1 MYKLKY
7 EKYKQKY
14 LMLKN
19 NLHTNSKLNMKGG
32 KPLNCISAEYDK
44 EEFPYVYTELIAE
57 GKTPFDIFL
66 DSYYKHKIES
76 FSILVGATND
86 EPNDYN
92 RFRDSEI
99 YSLYIDRDNPTH
111 PYRQY
116 EMYTIGKNFIFSD
129 IKRFPAE
136 SVNHIHFDTGVAY
149 SCSIDYLKLAE
160 HILIPGGKIIFDLMQ
175 HERFTLHFDR
185 KSDTFK
191 SITGSIFEKKSL
203 EENNN
208 ILINT
213 ETKMIIPQITDSKYG
228 SNILAPQI
236 KVYVIDTQT
245 NKQFDLD
252 PYRGYIEYCSDKY
265 SRLRFEEKTYSFS
278 DYTYPVPIRLIN
290 TDLHI
295 HSFNDTFDFIFNQI
309 MTLDERNVYIKVKT
323 LTIEQINNFITRL
336 IEDDKL
342 KLKFYKHTNNF
353 ERILIEYKIDTTEL
367 VDDQIS
373 LSNDIIRQFIIGEL
387 YEKKFQYIEATKR

>member
-57 GKTPFDIFL
+57 GYTPFDIFL
-66 DSYYKHKIES
+66 ESYYKTKQKHKIES
-76 FSILVGATND
+76 FSILVGATNIID
-86 EPNDYN
+86 NDYN

-160 HILIPGGKIIFDLMQ
+160 HILISRGKIVFDLMQ
-175 HERFTLHFDR
+175 HDR
-185 KSDTFK
+185 LTFNFSSQNGIESPSISSTFVTTFSTCLSKS
-191 SITGSIFEKKSL
+191 G
-203 EENNN
+203 
-208 ILINT
+208 
-213 ETKMIIPQITDSKYG
+213 
-228 SNILAPQI
+228 
-236 KVYVIDTQT
+236 
-245 NKQFDLD
+245 
-252 PYRGYIEYCSDKY
+252 
-265 SRLRFEEKTYSFS
+265 
-278 DYTYPVPIRLIN
+278 IRDRS
-290 TDLHI
+290 THVC
-295 HSFNDTFDFIFNQI
+295 
-309 MTLDERNVYIKVKT
+309 NV
-323 LTIEQINNFITRL
+323 N
-336 IEDDKL
+336 
-342 KLKFYKHTNNF
+342 
-353 ERILIEYKIDTTEL
+353 
-367 VDDQIS
+367 
-373 LSNDIIRQFIIGEL
+373 
-387 YEKKFQYIEATKR
+387 